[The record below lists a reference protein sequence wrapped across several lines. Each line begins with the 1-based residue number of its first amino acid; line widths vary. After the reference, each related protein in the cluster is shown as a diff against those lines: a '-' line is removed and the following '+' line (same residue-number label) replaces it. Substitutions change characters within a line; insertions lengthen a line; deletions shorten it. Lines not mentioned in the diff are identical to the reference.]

1 MKPEDIQATKW
12 TLTCTVLNTQTTALT
27 GNVRIDTSAIVKRTH
42 AVRALAFITLSWL
55 LTPPF
60 VIAVVKSP
68 HLVKNNSCGQK
79 TSMSFIKVRSRW
91 WKAIRKGSPRHSIA
105 WRQASWASRPTA
117 LLTFKNRG
125 SRENMPS
132 EHFSVVYLFIN
143 RFRSLFVDWTLY
155 IQILITQTCAELHF
169 PTKMHQLTSQKTD
182 PDAHL
187 HCLCFFS
194 WTYTKRILAC

>member
-1 MKPEDIQATKW
+1 MLELILLLLLRGRMQW
-12 TLTCTVLNTQTTALT
+12 GFGVYYSVLIVNSTFCYCSGQITT
-27 GNVRIDTSAIVKRTH
+27 D
-42 AVRALAFITLSWL
+42 
-55 LTPPF
+55 
-60 VIAVVKSP
+60 
-68 HLVKNNSCGQK
+68 LVKNNSCGQK

-105 WRQASWASRPTA
+105 RRQASWASRPTA

-169 PTKMHQLTSQKTD
+169 STKMHQLTSQKTD